1 MSEIMTAIY
10 FDYYILQGKC
20 RRRKFEKI
28 KRKFIGRKQIGIN
41 EEHHHP
47 PPPETQ
53 KKTQKKYYT
62 EIYNFSNK

>member
-10 FDYYILQGKC
+10 FEYYILQGKC

-41 EEHHHP
+41 EEHP
-47 PPPETQ
+47 PPRNP

-62 EIYNFSNK
+62 EIYIFSNK

>member
-10 FDYYILQGKC
+10 FEYYILQGKC

-41 EEHHHP
+41 EEHP
-47 PPPETQ
+47 PPPPPKP
-53 KKTQKKYYT
+53 KKNTK
-62 EIYNFSNK
+62 EILHRNIYFFK